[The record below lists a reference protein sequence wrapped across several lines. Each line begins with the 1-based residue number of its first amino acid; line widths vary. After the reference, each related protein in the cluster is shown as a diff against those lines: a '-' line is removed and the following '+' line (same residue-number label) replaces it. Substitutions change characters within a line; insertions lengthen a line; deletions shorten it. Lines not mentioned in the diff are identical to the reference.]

1 MPFCSNCQKP
11 LQSALWCGACQ
22 QLQSSGLQADDF
34 SVFGLPPRYDVDL
47 NSLEQSYHELA
58 AELHPDF
65 FATAP
70 AAERRLSEGLSAR
83 LNQAWQ
89 TLQDPTARA
98 QYLIEVWKAKTP
110 THERDLPTGFLQEM
124 FALQEELE
132 ELLEA
137 KDQQALATKRADF
150 LQRLNDLRYNYQQ
163 QLIKLKENTP
173 DTTFCKQIQQQ
184 LNAERYLL
192 RLLERCSSTSSE
204 TDL

>member
-1 MPFCSNCQKP
+1 MQFN
-11 LQSALWCGACQ
+11 
-22 QLQSSGLQADDF
+22 GLQADYF

-47 NSLEQSYHELA
+47 QALEQNYHELA
-58 AELHPDF
+58 TELHPDF
-65 FATAP
+65 YATAP
-70 AAERRLSEGLSAR
+70 AAESRLSEGLSAR

-89 TLQDPTARA
+89 TLQDSTARA
-98 QYLIEVWKAKTP
+98 QYLIEIWKVQTP

-124 FALQEELE
+124 FASQEELE

-137 KDQQALATKRADF
+137 KDQQALATKHADF
-150 LQRLNDLRYNYQQ
+150 LQRLNELQHNYQQ
-163 QLIKLKENTP
+163 QLVELKENIP
-173 DTTFCKQIQQQ
+173 DTTFCKRIQQQ

>member
-11 LQSALWCGACQ
+11 LQSALWCSACQ

-34 SVFGLPPRYDVDL
+34 LVFGLPPRYDVDL
-47 NSLEQSYHELA
+47 KSLEQSYHELA
-58 AELHPDF
+58 TELHPDF
-65 FATAP
+65 YATAP
-70 AAERRLSEGLSAR
+70 AAESRLSEGLSAR

-89 TLQDPTARA
+89 TLQDSTARA
-98 QYLIEVWKAKTP
+98 QYLIEIWKAQAP

-132 ELLEA
+132 ELLKA
-137 KDQQALATKRADF
+137 KDQQALAMKQADF
-150 LQRLNDLRYNYQQ
+150 LQRLNDLRHNYRQ
-163 QLIKLKENTP
+163 QLVELQENIP
-173 DTTFCKQIQQQ
+173 DTTFCKRIQQQ

>member
-1 MPFCSNCQKP
+1 MQFN
-11 LQSALWCGACQ
+11 
-22 QLQSSGLQADDF
+22 GLQADYF

-47 NSLEQSYHELA
+47 NSLEQSYHKLA

-83 LNQAWQ
+83 LNQALQ

-163 QLIKLKENTP
+163 QLIELKENTP

-192 RLLERCSSTSSE
+192 RLLERCSSTSTE

>member
-1 MPFCSNCQKP
+1 MLFCSHCQTS
-11 LQSALWCGACQ
+11 LWSALWCNVCQ
-22 QLQSSGLQADDF
+22 HLQSNGLKADYF
-34 SVFGLPPRYDVDL
+34 SVFGLPLRYDLDL
-47 NSLEQSYHELA
+47 KILEQSYHELA
-58 AELHPDF
+58 TELHPDF

-70 AAERRLSEGLSAR
+70 VAKRRLSESLSAR

-98 QYLIEVWKAKTP
+98 RYLTGIWQSQTP

-137 KDQQALATKRADF
+137 KDQQALAAKHTDF
-150 LQRLNDLRYNYQQ
+150 LQRLDDLRQNYQQ
-163 QLIKLKENTP
+163 QLIELKENTP

-192 RLLERCSSTSSE
+192 RLLESCSPISSE
-204 TDL
+204 KDP

>member
-1 MPFCSNCQKP
+1 MLFCSHCQTS
-11 LQSALWCGACQ
+11 LQSALWCSACQ
-22 QLQSSGLQADDF
+22 HMQFNGLQADYF

-47 NSLEQSYHELA
+47 QALEQNYHELA
-58 AELHPDF
+58 TELHPDF
-65 FATAP
+65 YATAP
-70 AAERRLSEGLSAR
+70 AAESRLSEGLSAR

-89 TLQDPTARA
+89 TLQDSTARA
-98 QYLIEVWKAKTP
+98 QYLIEIWKAKAP

-137 KDQQALATKRADF
+137 KDQQALATKHADF
-150 LQRLNDLRYNYQQ
+150 LQRLNELRHNYQQ
-163 QLIKLKENTP
+163 QLVELKENIP
-173 DTTFCKQIQQQ
+173 DTTFCKRIQQQ

>member
-1 MPFCSNCQKP
+1 MSRFINFIKGSKNNFSRSLSSIFILFLLIILSL
-11 LQSALWCGACQ
+11 LQYRLWIGE
-22 QLQSSGLQADDF
+22 G
-34 SVFGLPPRYDVDL
+34 
-47 NSLEQSYHELA
+47 SL
-58 AELHPDF
+58 
-65 FATAP
+65 
-70 AAERRLSEGLSAR
+70 
-83 LNQAWQ
+83 
-89 TLQDPTARA
+89 
-98 QYLIEVWKAKTP
+98 I
-110 THERDLPTGFLQEM
+110 EM

-192 RLLERCSSTSSE
+192 RLLERCSSTSTE

>member
-1 MPFCSNCQKP
+1 MPFCSRCQKP
-11 LQSALWCGACQ
+11 LQGALWCGACQ
-22 QLQSSGLQADDF
+22 HLQSSGLQADYF
-34 SVFGLPPRYDVDL
+34 SVFGLPTRYDLDL
-47 NSLEQSYHELA
+47 KILEQSYHELA
-58 AELHPDF
+58 TEMHPDF
-65 FATAP
+65 YATAP
-70 AAERRLSEGLSAR
+70 ADERRLSESLSAR

-98 QYLIEVWKAKTP
+98 RYLTGIWQSQTP

-137 KDQQALATKRADF
+137 KDQQALAAKHADF
-150 LQRLNDLRYNYQQ
+150 LQRLNDLRQNYQQ
-163 QLIKLKENTP
+163 QLIELKENTP